1 MGEDSGE
8 KTEEPT
14 GHKLSQARQK
24 GQVAKSMEVSAA
36 VVLLAS
42 CGALF
47 ILGPY
52 GWGRVTALFRHMVWR
67 AADFS
72 RDPGDLIQLA
82 EMGLKEVLIISLP
95 VALIVLVFS
104 VAINLYQLGGFM
116 VSNDALVPKW
126 DRLNFITGFM
136 RFFKIRTVVDCVKS
150 VLKMGIIFLVGYLV
164 IRDHMEDFVLMVDM
178 QPLAI
183 GVLTLKIAL
192 ELFLKTVL
200 VLLILAVMDYGY
212 QKWQFTQDMKMTK
225 QEVKDEY
232 KQIEGDP
239 IVKNR
244 IRQAQREAAKKR
256 QLADVPKSDVVI
268 ANPEHFAV
276 ALRYDREKAPAPVVM
291 AKGMDFMALR
301 IKDIARE
308 HKVPI
313 VENRPL
319 AQALYKAVEVGE
331 VIPAEFYKAVAG
343 VLSYIYK
350 VKGRRQSGKAA

>member
-14 GHKLSQARQK
+14 GHELSQARQK
-24 GQVAKSMEVSAA
+24 GQVPKSMEVSAA

-42 CGALF
+42 IGILF
-47 ILGPY
+47 LLGPY
-52 GWGRVTALFRHMVWR
+52 GWGRAEDFFRHMVWR

-72 RDPGDLIQLA
+72 RNPRDMVMVVEL
-82 EMGLKEVLIISLP
+82 GLREVLIMSLP
-95 VALIVLVFS
+95 VALVILVFS
-104 VAINLYQLGGFM
+104 VGINLYQLGGFLF
-116 VSNDALVPKW
+116 SGDALTPKL
-126 DRLNFITGFM
+126 DRLNFITGFGK
-136 RFFKIRTVVDCVKS
+136 FFKIRTFVDCVKS
-150 VLKMGIIFLVGYLV
+150 VLKMSVIFLVGYLV
-164 IRDHMEDFVLMVDM
+164 IRDHMDDFVLMVDM

-192 ELFLKTVL
+192 ELFIKTCL
-200 VLLILAVMDYGY
+200 VLLILAVLDYGY
-212 QKWQFTQDMKMTK
+212 QRWQFNQDMRMTK

-244 IRQAQREAAKKR
+244 IRQAQRDAAKKR

-268 ANPEHFAV
+268 ANPEHYAV
-276 ALRYDREKAPAPVVM
+276 ALQYDREKAPAPIVL
-291 AKGMDFMALR
+291 AKGADFMALR

-313 VENRPL
+313 VENKPL

-343 VLSYIYK
+343 VLSYIYR
-350 VKGRRQSGKAA
+350 VKGRKARG

>member
-1 MGEDSGE
+1 MGEDAGE

-24 GQVAKSMEVSAA
+24 GQVPKSMEVSAA

-42 CGALF
+42 CLALVV
-47 ILGPY
+47 LGPY
-52 GWGRVTALFRHMVWR
+52 GWGRVVDFFRHMVWR

-72 RDPGDLIQLA
+72 RDPGDLLQLTQLG
-82 EMGLKEVLIISLP
+82 MREVLILALP
-95 VALIVLVFS
+95 LAFIVLIFS

-116 VSNDALVPKW
+116 VSSDALTPKL

-136 RFFKIRTVVDCVKS
+136 KFFKIRTAVDCIKS
-150 VLKMGIIFLVGYLV
+150 VLKMSLIFLICYLV
-164 IRDHMEDFVLMVDM
+164 IRDHIEDFVLMVDM
-178 QPLAI
+178 QPITI
-183 GVLTLKIAL
+183 GLLTLNISL
-192 ELFLKTVL
+192 EIFLKTCL
-200 VLLILAVMDYGY
+200 VLLALAALDYGY

-244 IRQAQREAAKKR
+244 IRQAQREASKKR

-268 ANPEHFAV
+268 ANPEHYAV
-276 ALRYDREKAPAPVVM
+276 ALQYDREKAPAPIVL
-291 AKGMDFMALR
+291 AKGIDFLALR

-308 HKVPI
+308 NKVPI

-331 VIPAEFYKAVAG
+331 VIPAEFYKAVAA
-343 VLSYIYK
+343 VLSYIYRT
-350 VKGRRQSGKAA
+350 KGRKQSGK

>member
-8 KTEEPT
+8 KSEEPT

-24 GQVAKSMEVSAA
+24 GQVAKSVEVSAA

-42 CGALF
+42 GAALF

-52 GWGRVTALFRHMVWR
+52 GWGRAVELFRHMVWR

-72 RDPGDLIQLA
+72 RDPGDLVPLV
-82 EMGLKEVLIISLP
+82 ELGLREVLVISLP

-104 VAINLYQLGGFM
+104 VAINLYQLGGLLF
-116 VSNDALVPKW
+116 SGEALTPKL
-126 DRLNFITGFM
+126 DRLNFVNGFM
-136 RFFKIRTVVDCVKS
+136 RFFKLRTAVDCVKS
-150 VLKMGIIFLVGYLV
+150 VLKMCLIFLVGYLV
-164 IRDHMEDFVLMVDM
+164 IRDHLEDFVLMVDM

-183 GVLTLKIAL
+183 GILTLRIAL
-192 ELFLKTVL
+192 ELFVKTVL

-239 IVKNR
+239 VVKNR

-268 ANPEHFAV
+268 ANPEHYAV
-276 ALRYDREKAPAPVVM
+276 ALQYDREKAPAPVVV
-291 AKGMDFMALR
+291 AKGVDFMALR

-308 HKVPI
+308 HKVPV

-331 VIPAEFYKAVAG
+331 VIPAEFYKAVAA
-343 VLSYIYK
+343 VLSYIYRT
-350 VKGRRQSGKAA
+350 KGRRQRA

>member
-14 GHKLSQARQK
+14 GHKLNQARQK

-42 CGALF
+42 CGALLV
-47 ILGPY
+47 LGPY
-52 GWGRVTALFRHMVWR
+52 GWARATGFFRHMVWR

-72 RDPGDLIQLA
+72 RDPEQLIEIAKL
-82 EMGLKEVLIISLP
+82 GLREVLIISLP
-95 VALIVLVFS
+95 LAFIVLVFS
-104 VAINLYQLGGFM
+104 LAINIYQLGGFM
-116 VSNDALVPKW
+116 VSSESLVPKL
-126 DRLNFITGFM
+126 DRLNFINGFM
-136 RFFKIRTVVDCVKS
+136 KFFKIRTAVDCVRS
-150 VLKMGIIFLVGYLV
+150 VLKMTIIFLVGYLV
-164 IRDHMEDFVLMVDM
+164 IRDHMDDFVLMVDM
-178 QPLAI
+178 QPIAI

-192 ELFLKTVL
+192 ELFVKTCL

-268 ANPEHFAV
+268 ANPEHYAV
-276 ALRYDREKAPAPVVM
+276 ALQYDRERAPAPIVM
-291 AKGMDFMALR
+291 AKGIDFLALR

-343 VLSYIYK
+343 VLSYIYR
-350 VKGRRQSGKAA
+350 VKGRRQRAK